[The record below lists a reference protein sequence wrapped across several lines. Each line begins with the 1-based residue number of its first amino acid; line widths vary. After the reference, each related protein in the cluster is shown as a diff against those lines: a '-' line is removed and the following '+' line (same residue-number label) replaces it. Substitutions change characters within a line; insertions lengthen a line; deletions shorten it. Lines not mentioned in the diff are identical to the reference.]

1 MEEEWRKIEG
11 FPNYRVSSKGRIKS
25 LNYNKTGNERIL
37 LPHKLRNGYLGI
49 CLYDTDKKPHNLL
62 IHRLVALAFIPNS
75 MDYKIINHKDE
86 NRNNNSA
93 ENLEWC
99 DYKYNLNYGNRN
111 SKLSNSLT
119 NNPFF
124 STPVLQYSKTK
135 KLLKEFSSISEA
147 ARTINN
153 GNIKAAVANI
163 LKCCNGMADT
173 QFGTVRRKT
182 AYGYIWKYK
191 TL

>member
-1 MEEEWRKIEG
+1 MEEWREIEG
-11 FPNYRVSSKGRIKS
+11 FPNYRVSSIGRIKS
-25 LNYNKTGNERIL
+25 LNYNKTGSGRIL
-37 LPHKLRNGYLGI
+37 LPHKLRNGYLGV
-49 CLYDTDKKPHNLL
+49 CLYGTDKKPHNLL
-62 IHRLVALAFIPNS
+62 IHRLVALAFIPNP

-86 NRNNNSA
+86 NRSNNSI

-111 SKLSNSLT
+111 SKLSNSLI

-124 STPVLQYSKTK
+124 SIPVLQYSKAREF
-135 KLLKEFSSISEA
+135 LKEFPSIAEA
-147 ARTINN
+147 ARTVNN
-153 GNIKAAVANI
+153 GNVKAAVTNI
-163 LKCCNGMADT
+163 LKCCNGAADT

-182 AYGYIWKYK
+182 AYGYIWKFK